1 MGSSGMKK
9 RRKGKGGGKS
19 GTHPQHLEKV
29 GNTRA
34 SAEHEQALERSA
46 IADTMGLGNAPGW
59 LKLGCLVIGAL
70 ILIGAVIA
78 LIGLD

>member
-29 GNTRA
+29 ENSRE

-59 LKLGCLVIGAL
+59 LKMGCLVIGAL

-78 LIGLD
+78 LIALD

>member
-46 IADTMGLGNAPGW
+46 IADTMGLGNAPPW
-59 LKLGCLVIGAL
+59 LKLGCLVIGAV

-78 LIGLD
+78 LISLD

>member
-19 GTHPQHLEKV
+19 GNHPQHLEKV

-46 IADTMGLGNAPGW
+46 IADTMGLGNTPAW
-59 LKLGCLVIGAL
+59 LKMGCLVIGAL
-70 ILIGAVIA
+70 ILIGAVVSLIA
-78 LIGLD
+78 LD